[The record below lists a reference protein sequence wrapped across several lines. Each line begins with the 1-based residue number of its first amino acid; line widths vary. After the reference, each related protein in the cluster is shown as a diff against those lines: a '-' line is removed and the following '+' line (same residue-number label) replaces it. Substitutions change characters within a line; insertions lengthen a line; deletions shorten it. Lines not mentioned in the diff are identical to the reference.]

1 MEYSE
6 LEFEVIRFTSDDVIT
21 ASCTAGIGNDDVCNT
36 DGTGGG
42 CPVGLGMDN

>member
-21 ASCTAGIGNDDVCNT
+21 ASCTAGIGNDDTCYT
-36 DGTGGG
+36 YGSGGG
-42 CPVGLGMDN
+42 DSLNMGC